1 MSKINCPIC
10 NKSLKPQGMRLH
22 YYYAHKG
29 EAVPSDSDAKN
40 GTVVVTDPVTRYRNL
55 LAQVEKEVELMRD
68 VRAKHQQE
76 IDKIDEIL
84 RNVVAT
90 SKLPGM

>member
-1 MSKINCPIC
+1 M
-10 NKSLKPQGMRLH
+10 
-22 YYYAHKG
+22 
-29 EAVPSDSDAKN
+29 PSDSDAKN